1 MKRASCGLVWGIVL
15 AGWLA
20 GVGSSFG
27 AADPNVPQPSI
38 WEDPLI
44 DPFGGVVLTERRID
58 QFLERLAKT
67 NPGRAGE
74 LGALR
79 IAQPQQFRSQIR
91 EEMAKRFFQ
100 SIRQPSGAEPQ
111 PAAAPPPVSP
121 PASPPE
127 QTGDAVQHKHKEL
140 IAWLEKN
147 FPQQA
152 DELKANPA
160 PSPGRI
166 AELLNRYEPVMRA
179 ERDNPPLAA
188 AMKEDITIQM
198 QSDELLMDL
207 QYADEKEREAIIKEL
222 NTLTSTRFD
231 LIVRKREI
239 QYEQLRG
246 RLAKLQQDLDKQK
259 SELDKLKGDKEKS
272 IKDRVAELVER
283 TQKTNWN

>member
-1 MKRASCGLVWGIVL
+1 MKRASCGLMWGIVL

-20 GVGSSFG
+20 GVGSGFG
-27 AADPNVPQPSI
+27 ATDPNVPKTNI

-44 DPFGGVVLTERRID
+44 DPFGGITLTERRID
-58 QFLERLAKT
+58 QFIERLAKT
-67 NPGRAGE
+67 NPNRAGE

-79 IAQPQQFRSQIR
+79 IAQPEQFRSQIR

-100 SIRQPSGAEPQ
+100 SIRQPSGAESQ
-111 PAAAPPPVSP
+111 PAATPTPAPS
-121 PASPPE
+121 PE
-127 QTGDAVQHKHKEL
+127 QAGDAVQNKHKDL

-147 FPQQA
+147 FPPQA
-152 DELKANPA
+152 EELKANPA
-160 PSPGRI
+160 PSPERV

-179 ERDNPPLAA
+179 EVDNPPLAT
-188 AMKEDITIQM
+188 AMKEDIAIQM
-198 QSDELLMDL
+198 QTDELLMDL

-222 NTLTSTRFD
+222 DSLTSTRFD

-246 RLAKLQQDLDKQK
+246 RLEKLQQDLDKQK
-259 SELDKLKGDKEKS
+259 GELDKLKDEKEKS